1 MEGAALTLHNR
12 DCGAGGNLMMCAPN
26 TWQTGTGMDGGGV
39 SGMHWL
45 APMLAPRSVALVGA
59 SGRADTV
66 GAAMLEVLEGGGFGG
81 AIWPVNPRYE
91 TIGAR
96 ACHGSLADLPGA
108 PDLAVLSV
116 ASVRMEESL
125 RAAIDHGAR
134 SVVIFDPCMMEG
146 DGEPRLLERLKA
158 MAREAGL
165 PVCGGNGMG
174 FYNYAA
180 STFVSFQG
188 PLQTKAGAIALF
200 CHSGSVFVLLA
211 NGDARFRFNLVTSQG
226 QEINGSVA
234 DYMDYAL
241 AQPETRVLA
250 LFVETV
256 RDPER
261 FVAALEKARG
271 QGVPVVICKVGR
283 TEASAALARSHSG
296 AIAGSD
302 AAFQAIC
309 ERHGALLVRD
319 LDALMAAAQL
329 LAAAPPAGPG
339 ALSVVL
345 DSGGLRE
352 GLIDLA
358 EEAGVPLTTLTPG
371 TVERLKGFLPPILE
385 PVNPLDAA
393 GPLNEAFG
401 AVIAQGIDALA
412 ADPGTAALFVE
423 LAFDDRFVYMPS
435 LLDKVKGLPGETDLP
450 VAFVSSFATVTNARI
465 ADEFA
470 DAGVPVINGAR
481 NALVAARALF
491 AARQARETR
500 DDPPPAGPDGN
511 ALAFWRERLA
521 GGAPLDEV
529 EGLALVAAFGV
540 PTTAATVVENREEAI
555 AAAERFGGAVAL
567 KSAAPGLDHKSD
579 ADGVRLGLAGGI
591 AVAAA
596 YDDIAGRLG
605 PRVTVAAMAEPGTE
619 LAFGMVR
626 DPQFGPLVVVAAG
639 GVLIEVLQDRLLA
652 VPPFGPAT
660 ARALLGRL
668 KAARLLA
675 GVRGRPAAD
684 MEAAAAALAAFSVL
698 ADALGRDTV
707 AEIDL
712 NPVICGPDG
721 ALAVDALVVP
731 G

>member
-1 MEGAALTLHNR
+1 MAAAR
-12 DCGAGGNLMMCAPN
+12 RASSRDADCGGRANLMMCAAHSR
-26 TWQTGTGMDGGGV
+26 TG
-39 SGMHWL
+39 SGMIEDAKAGHWL

-59 SGRADTV
+59 SARPGTV
-66 GAAMLEVLEGGGFGG
+66 GADMVGVLDGGGFAGTV
-81 AIWPVNPRYE
+81 WPVNPRYTE
-91 TIGAR
+91 IGAR
-96 ACHGSLADLPGA
+96 PCFAAIAELPAA

-116 ASVRMEESL
+116 ASQRMEEAL
-125 RAAIDHGAR
+125 VAAIDKGAR
-134 SVVIFDPCMMEG
+134 SAVIFDPCMLEG
-146 DGEPRLLERLKA
+146 EGEPRLLERLKA
-158 MAREAGL
+158 IAREANL

-174 FYNYAA
+174 FYHYAE

-188 PLQTKAGAIALF
+188 PLQTTTGGIALF

-211 NGDARFRFNLVTSQG
+211 NGDPRFRFSLVTSQG
-226 QEINGSVA
+226 QEISGSVA
-234 DYMDYAL
+234 AYMDYAL
-241 AQPETRVLA
+241 LRPETRVLA

-256 RDPER
+256 RDPEA
-261 FVAALEKARG
+261 FVAALEKARA
-271 QGVPVVICKVGR
+271 QGVPVVVCKVGR

-309 ERHGALLVRD
+309 ERHGAVTVGD
-319 LDALMAAAQL
+319 LDGLMAAAQL
-329 LAAAPPAGPG
+329 LAAAPPAGAG
-339 ALSVVL
+339 DLSVVL

-358 EEAGVPLTTLTPG
+358 EEMGVPLTRLAPASVT
-371 TVERLKGFLPPILE
+371 RLKTFLPPILE

-393 GPLNEAFG
+393 GPLNDAF
-401 AVIAQGIDALA
+401 ADVIAQGIDTLA

-423 LAFDDRFVYMPS
+423 LAFDDRFVYMPA
-435 LLDKVKGLPGETDLP
+435 LLEKVKGLPAATGLP
-450 VAFVSSFATVTNARI
+450 VAFVSSFATIVNARLA
-465 ADEFA
+465 ADFA

-481 NALVAARALF
+481 NALVAARALL
-491 AARQARETR
+491 AARQARVAVA
-500 DDPPPAGPDGN
+500 DPPPPGPDAQ

-540 PTTAATVVENREEAI
+540 PVVPAGVVGTREEAV
-555 AAAERFGGAVAL
+555 AAAERIGGAVAL

-579 ADGVRLGLAGGI
+579 ADGVRLGLTGGI

-596 YDDIAGRLG
+596 YEDIASRLG
-605 PRVTVAAMAEPGTE
+605 PRVTVAAMAGAGTE

-626 DPQFGPLVVVAAG
+626 DAQFGPLVVVAAG
-639 GVLIEVLQDRLLA
+639 GVLIEVLEDRMLA

-660 ARALLGRL
+660 ARALIGRL

-684 MEAAAAALAAFSVL
+684 LDAAAAALSAFSIL
-698 ADALGRDTV
+698 ADALGRDTI